1 MAAER
6 RSLVEDVVRR
16 AVAASKAP
24 ETEVLVSGGREALT
38 RFAGNAIHQNLSRE
52 VIDIS
57 IRASDGGRTGRATTT
72 RTDDASLAET
82 AARALA
88 IARRLEANPRLLPVP
103 GPFAE
108 YPALRCW

>member
-6 RSLVEDVVRR
+6 RAIIEDVVRR
-16 AVAASKAP
+16 GVGASKAP
-24 ETEVLVSGGREALT
+24 GTEVLVSGGREALT

-52 VIDIS
+52 VIEIS

-82 AARALA
+82 AERALA
-88 IARRLEANPRLLPVP
+88 TARRLEPNPLLLSIP
-103 GPFAE
+103 G
-108 YPALRCW
+108 